1 MSIAN
6 SLQMGNFSFYSVP
19 RTIDLH
25 PFTHRPSSLDAYF
38 FGHLAQVMTFPAKL
52 RVKLQ
57 NFPNLIAYYEGIM
70 KTYFAPSLGDCTSDN
85 LFLVGIPFN
94 SDYFI
99 EMK

>member
-1 MSIAN
+1 MRKSTSIAKSHQTEISN
-6 SLQMGNFSFYSVP
+6 FYSVH
-19 RTIDLH
+19 RTIDSN

-70 KTYFAPSLGDCTSDN
+70 KTYFAPSLGDSTSDN
-85 LFLVGIPFN
+85 LFLVGFL
-94 SDYFI
+94 
-99 EMK
+99 